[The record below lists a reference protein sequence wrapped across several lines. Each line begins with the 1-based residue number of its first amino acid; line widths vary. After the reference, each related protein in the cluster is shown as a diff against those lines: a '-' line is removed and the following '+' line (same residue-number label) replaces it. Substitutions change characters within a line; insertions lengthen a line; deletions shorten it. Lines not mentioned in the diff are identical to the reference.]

1 MRIEISVD
9 LLKDNE
15 GYENAELVLK
25 VISFFRETRHEWVLP
40 PQHVDSVSDFLQR
53 HVPTFAQVY
62 LLLAQKASG
71 LAHAWAP
78 RGTSAD
84 VVMVTGETL
93 ADDVRDLGRPA
104 VLVVENATYDWKM
117 IEAVARLLGCEDIVA
132 SKEAGHLDVYN
143 GGGKDGASRYAVDQ
157 VAKFS
162 RIKRV
167 VLVIDSDSFC
177 PGERTNNHK
186 QADFLVQKGGSS
198 HVLSFR
204 EMENYIPNRVLARQP
219 NNSVAQAAMA
229 KRLESLKKLSAEQR
243 AHFDMKYGFKGKV
256 KKRLESSRGKPRRS
270 GKVAKTY
277 HVPPNHRGLY
287 DGVGERDLIILQEG
301 FGTDLPGLFLQEV
314 QRGGISEKDV
324 DGLAL
329 GATSELR
336 LMLEKIRSVI

>member
-1 MRIEISVD
+1 
-9 LLKDNE
+9 
-15 GYENAELVLK
+15 
-25 VISFFRETRHEWVLP
+25 
-40 PQHVDSVSDFLQR
+40 
-53 HVPTFAQVY
+53 
-62 LLLAQKASG
+62 
-71 LAHAWAP
+71 
-78 RGTSAD
+78 
-84 VVMVTGETL
+84 
-93 ADDVRDLGRPA
+93 
-104 VLVVENATYDWKM
+104 M